1 MSVAKCDISIT
12 ENIYKTVK
20 KKFFYCVVNLNFF
33 IDYPRLSAPNT
44 KYVGPMHLKEAQ
56 LLPPK

>member
-1 MSVAKCDISIT
+1 MVDVNT
-12 ENIYKTVK
+12 IY
-20 KKFFYCVVNLNFF
+20 CAVNLNFF
-33 IDYPRLSAPNT
+33 VDYPRLSAPNT